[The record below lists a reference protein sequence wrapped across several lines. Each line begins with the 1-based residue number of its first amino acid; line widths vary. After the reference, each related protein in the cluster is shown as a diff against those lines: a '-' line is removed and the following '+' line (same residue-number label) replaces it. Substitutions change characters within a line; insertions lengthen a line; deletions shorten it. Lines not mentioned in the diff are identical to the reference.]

1 MNRISDDVI
10 ERIIDFYL
18 GDISEREKMDL
29 ERWVKETPGQEQC
42 FKQTLKMC
50 QRLRLSSREER
61 AGGMKTRIQEKWRE
75 ERLKRRRRFV
85 WGVISSAAVVLLLVG
100 IFHVYYTNRKEPV
113 PETLPKISLLESKH
127 GEREAILQF
136 PSGNEVM
143 LGRENDRTVP
153 LAEGIVLKS
162 DSVKN
167 LFPQPESGKDVM
179 TEEYHTVIVPRGGEY
194 NLTLADGTNV
204 WLNSD
209 SKLKFPLHFVG
220 NQRAVYLEGEVLGTS
235 FNVMNYTDEAKV
247 EVALL
252 KGKVKFEDTRNRQTR
267 ALVPG
272 EVVRMDK
279 ASTSIVLT
287 KEDVSRVS
295 AWRTGYFYFENM
307 SMEELVV
314 KLERWYQV
322 KFTFASEKVKQMR
335 FTGAVTRYRDLEYVL
350 KMIEKTRDISFV
362 DFGDQIKIYEK

>member
-1 MNRISDDVI
+1 
-10 ERIIDFYL
+10 
-18 GDISEREKMDL
+18 
-29 ERWVKETPGQEQC
+29 
-42 FKQTLKMC
+42 
-50 QRLRLSSREER
+50 
-61 AGGMKTRIQEKWRE
+61 MKT
-75 ERLKRRRRFV
+75 
-85 WGVISSAAVVLLLVG
+85 A
-100 IFHVYYTNRKEPV
+100 
-113 PETLPKISLLESKH
+113 
-127 GEREAILQF
+127 
-136 PSGNEVM
+136 EV
-143 LGRENDRTVP
+143 N
-153 LAEGIVLKS
+153 
-162 DSVKN
+162 VK
-167 LFPQPESGKDVM
+167 
-179 TEEYHTVIVPRGGEY
+179 
-194 NLTLADGTNV
+194 
-204 WLNSD
+204 
-209 SKLKFPLHFVG
+209 
-220 NQRAVYLEGEVLGTS
+220 VLGTS